1 MRQVLRSLFRR
12 LELPAGLELRSHL
25 FVNPRGQ
32 SVRIS
37 LIGLVEIAVIASWH
51 ELAYGV
57 AALLFKEAAEHLH
70 GLVQPKRVSVA
81 ADHIY
86 LAFEL
91 RREPGPV
98 FFEYHWYVV
107 FLSVFHDLLIELA
120 RLVIVLFYRS
130 AVFAARTP
138 DPLE

>member
-12 LELPAGLELRSHL
+12 LELPAGLELRRHL
-25 FVNPRGQ
+25 FGNPRGQ
-32 SVRIS
+32 SVRVS
-37 LIGLVEIAVIASWH
+37 LIGLVEIAVIAFWH
-51 ELAYGV
+51 ELAYDV
-57 AALLFKEAAEHLH
+57 AALLFKEAAEQLH

-98 FFEYHWYVV
+98 FFEYQPDVIILPV
-107 FLSVFHDLLIELA
+107 FQDLLIQLA
-120 RLVIVLFYRS
+120 RFAVKHFHRA